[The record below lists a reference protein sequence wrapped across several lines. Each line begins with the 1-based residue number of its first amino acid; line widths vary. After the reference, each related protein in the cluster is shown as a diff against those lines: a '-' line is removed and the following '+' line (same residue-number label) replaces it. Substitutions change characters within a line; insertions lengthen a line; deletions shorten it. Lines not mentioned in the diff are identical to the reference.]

1 MSDKDEVMSEGEFV
15 EADELLASIPVS
27 AEAMDLSEADGFM
40 TALQLLEEPVET
52 KEWIARVFSTVG
64 KKDVSTGSAQGDK
77 RLRALLLK
85 RFKQIGSQLRSSVP
99 LDPVYFDA
107 EDDKGRPLKGKA
119 AISALEPFALGFL
132 EGAQSRSG
140 ILDSDSR
147 QIARSL
153 HGILRH
159 LPKEAIGDFAKTKE
173 ILDKEAPL
181 DDLPSALSDMV
192 SCLAEIAF
200 ETKGYPL
207 PELNEPESGEEKA

>member
-1 MSDKDEVMSEGEFV
+1 MSDKEPMMTDEEFM
-15 EADELLASIPVS
+15 EADELLASIPEN
-27 AEAMDLSEADGFM
+27 AEAMDLAEADGFM
-40 TALQLLEEPVET
+40 TALQLLEEPPET
-52 KEWIARVFSTVG
+52 KEWIARVFSTAG
-64 KKDVSTGSAQGDK
+64 KKDASTGSPQGDK

-85 RFKQIGSQLRSSVP
+85 RFKQIGAQLESSTP
-99 LDPVYFDA
+99 LDPVYFDP
-107 EDDKGRPLKGKA
+107 EDEKGRPLKGKE
-119 AISALEPFALGFL
+119 AIVALEPFALGFL

-147 QIARSL
+147 QIARAL

-159 LPKEAIGDFAKTKE
+159 LPKEALGDFAKAKE

-181 DDLPSALSDMV
+181 EDLPSALSDMV

-200 ETKGYPL
+200 ETKGYAL